1 MSTCRRSLVK
11 DNNILKI
18 LILSGWTEFSFVAMP
33 PPTKSAKEC
42 SLKQYLVPDSE
53 KISIIDK
60 KKIRGFWPVYDDSLG
75 ERELTV

>member
-1 MSTCRRSLVK
+1 
-11 DNNILKI
+11 
-18 LILSGWTEFSFVAMP
+18 MP